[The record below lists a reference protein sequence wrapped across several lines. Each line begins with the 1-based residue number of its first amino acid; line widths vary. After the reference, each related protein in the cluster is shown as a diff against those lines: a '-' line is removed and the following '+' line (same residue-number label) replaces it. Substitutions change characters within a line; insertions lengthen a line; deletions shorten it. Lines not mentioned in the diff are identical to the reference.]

1 MAKRKRFFQKRQTVD
16 SKPADTE
23 KVSENVQPTQDDIL
37 NKHERNIDIKNKKTG
52 DTSTSFFKPAGIIKY
67 VYLIVFFALLAGIM
81 APIVNP
87 LETGATFE
95 ESFKGIGILFVG
107 LAGGI
112 LIFKAITSIENKM
125 TFLIIGFALLIIC
138 SVFMAEF
145 SDNSFFS
152 TFFE

>member
-95 ESFKGIGILFVG
+95 ESFKGTGILFVG

-112 LIFKAITSIENKM
+112 LIFKATTSIENRM
-125 TFLIIGFALLIIC
+125 TFLIIGFALMIIC

-145 SDNSFFS
+145 ANNSFFRGL
-152 TFFE
+152 F

>member
-1 MAKRKRFFQKRQTVD
+1 MTKRKRFFQKRQTVD

-95 ESFKGIGILFVG
+95 ESFKGTGILFVG

-112 LIFKAITSIENKM
+112 LIFKATTSIENRM
-125 TFLIIGFALLIIC
+125 TFLIIGFALMIIC

-145 SDNSFFS
+145 ANNSFFRGL
-152 TFFE
+152 F